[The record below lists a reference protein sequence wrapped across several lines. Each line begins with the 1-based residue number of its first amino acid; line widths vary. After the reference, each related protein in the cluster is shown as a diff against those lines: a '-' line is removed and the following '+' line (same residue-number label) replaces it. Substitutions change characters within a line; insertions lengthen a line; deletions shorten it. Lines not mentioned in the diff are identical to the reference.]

1 MIGVVQRVS
10 RASVTVERTVVGE
23 IGPGLLILVGVTHG
37 DTSNDARVLG
47 SKIAGLRVFADDS
60 GLMNRSVA
68 EIGGEVLLV
77 SQFTLVG
84 DVRKG
89 RRPSFVRAASPEEA
103 APLIEDVRH
112 TIASEGVPVGVGVFG
127 AHMIVELVNDG
138 PVTLILRTESGRMA

>member
-1 MIGVVQRVS
+1 VICVVQRVS

-89 RRPSFVRAASPEEA
+89 RRPSFVRAAPPEEA

>member
-1 MIGVVQRVS
+1 
-10 RASVTVERTVVGE
+10 VTVERTVVGE

-89 RRPSFVRAASPEEA
+89 RRPSFVRAAPPEEA

-112 TIASEGVPVGVGVFG
+112 TIASEGIPVGVGVFG

>member
-1 MIGVVQRVS
+1 MICVVQRVS